1 MDVTVLGAGA
11 MGSALTVPLV
21 DNEQTVSL
29 WGSKFDTEIL
39 EKLRKGREHPRIG
52 VRLPQEVYLHGPDEL
67 GEAIDG
73 CDILVLGVSSSGVV
87 PVTERIVPHV
97 TQDTIIVSIAKGI
110 LEYDGRPWLIHEGI
124 RKILQSEGMNS
135 LPPVVCMGGPSIAA
149 ELAGRSRTAVGF
161 ASEDESALDRTVQS
175 FDTDYFNLKP
185 TSDVRGLETCVG
197 FKNAYSI
204 SLAWPTGLGERG
216 GDSSNNKTNLKAIL
230 FLQTIDELERITEAV
245 GGEAETVRGLPGL
258 GDLVTTSSAGRNG
271 TFGKLLG
278 SGMSTGEALAE
289 LEDRGVG
296 VIEGY
301 ETADLGLERI
311 RAFEEE
317 SDLRLDEL
325 PLLQQINR
333 VLYEDRDVEEAVDE
347 IRL

>member
-11 MGSALTVPLV
+11 MGSALTIPLH
-21 DNEQTVSL
+21 DNHHAVSL
-29 WGSKFDTEIL
+29 WGSRYDEEIL
-39 EKLRKGREHPRIG
+39 SKLHDGEEHPRIA
-52 VRLPQEVYLHGPDEL
+52 VRLPDEVHLYDPDEL
-67 GEAIDG
+67 GKAIDG
-73 CDILVLGVSSSGVV
+73 CDILVLGVSSGG
-87 PVTERIVPHV
+87 IVPMSKRIAPHLTKENTV
-97 TQDTIIVSIAKGI
+97 VSIAKGI
-110 LEYDGRPWLIHEGI
+110 LEYDGRPWLVHEGI
-124 RKILQSEGMNS
+124 REVLRSEGMDF

-161 ASEDESALDRTVQS
+161 ASGHETALDCTVEA
-175 FDTDYFNLKP
+175 FETDYFTLKP

-204 SLAWPTGLGERG
+204 SLAWPTGLGE
-216 GDSSNNKTNLKAIL
+216 DSSNKKTNLKAIL
-230 FLQTIDELERITEAV
+230 FLQTIDELERITEAA
-245 GGEAETVRGLPGL
+245 GGDAETVRGLPGL

-278 SGMSTGEALAE
+278 SGMSTDEALAE

-301 ETADLGLERI
+301 ETADLGLERV

-317 SDLRLDEL
+317 SDLRLDDL

-333 VLYEDRDVEEAVDE
+333 VLYEEESVEDAVDE

>member
-11 MGSALTVPLV
+11 MGSALTVPLS
-21 DNEQTVSL
+21 DNHHAVSL
-29 WGSKFDTEIL
+29 WGSSYDEEIL
-39 EKLRKGREHPRIG
+39 SALRDGEKHPRIG
-52 VRLPQEVYLHGPDEL
+52 VRLPEEVHLYGPDEL

-73 CDILVLGVSSSGVV
+73 CDILVLGVSSGGVV
-87 PVTERIVPHV
+87 PMSERIVPHL
-97 TQDTIIVSIAKGI
+97 TDQHTLVSIAKGI
-110 LEYDGRPWLIHEGI
+110 LEYGGKPLLVHEGI
-124 RKILQSEGMNS
+124 REVLRSEGMDS
-135 LPPVVCMGGPSIAA
+135 LPPVVCMGGPSIAS
-149 ELAGRSRTAVGF
+149 ELAERSRTAVGF
-161 ASEDESALDRTVQS
+161 ASDDQTALEETVEA
-175 FDTDYFNLKP
+175 FETDYFNLKP

-204 SLAWPTGLGERG
+204 SLAWPTGLGE
-216 GDSSNNKTNLKAIL
+216 DSSNKKTNLKAIL
-230 FLQTIDELERITEAV
+230 FLQTIDELERITEAA
-245 GGEAETVRGLPGL
+245 GGDPETVRGLPGL

-278 SGMSTGEALAE
+278 SGMSTDEALGE

-301 ETADLGLERI
+301 ETADLGLERV
-311 RAFEEE
+311 RAFEEQ

-333 VLYEDRDVEEAVDE
+333 VLYEEGNVEDAVDE